1 MSQETPYLMPSPS
14 LQMPD
19 ESPNMPEMPEMPET
33 HLVPLP
39 KFKSFTDAFGS
50 CKLKEHFNVKSA
62 MYLLETWDEHADK
75 FEKFDNNPEN
85 TYDPKLLL
93 ENFVKSAK
101 GNDFIY
107 VKYNKSNNA
116 KRWGRW
122 FAEKGLSFQSLP
134 RVVRHTLCRGLWLDS
149 DFKNCHPVILACLC
163 AHYHISCHFL
173 QRYNNNREEML
184 AEIIEKVGCTRDDAK
199 RFILKALNGGA
210 VNIAVSWWKDLK
222 KEFENIAS
230 TLANR
235 EEYKKI
241 KANCIEVKNINVNA
255 RVMNSVLCI
264 YENLCL
270 ERMYQ
275 FLTDHGIIKNYNCC
289 LVFDGLQVADNAF
302 NRSAMTPE
310 FLASV
315 SKYIQDNTGI
325 YLEIVIKDFDEFIEV
340 PDDYESTNTNSNSK
354 AYENVKVAFEKE
366 HCYITSPACVVSVS
380 PIDGKYEM
388 RSIRA
393 FKESFIR
400 IQAEVED
407 RRGDG
412 VRPIQFIDRWLK
424 DETLRECHEYNF
436 LPPPRICPL
445 RCFNAWQ
452 GFKIAKEPLI
462 ETERDFYQEF
472 YTYGLNLIGSKEVL
486 DFLIAR
492 YAFRLQNPGLRTH
505 VCLVLCGCE
514 GDGKNRFLQVFY
526 NLFEGYCK
534 QIGDARRLYDNHSSI
549 EAKQLFICV
558 NEAGGSANFE
568 NADMLKS
575 RISEPTLNINPK
587 GINAYDIDNM
597 CDYDNTTNN
606 LNVLKLS
613 DESMRRFIQVET
625 TTFYQGNGDF
635 FKDYCDNIEN
645 NTVALRQIYEALIN
659 FDVEKIVPGLK
670 FQEHKPSTEIEEIVK
685 LQNRD
690 KVLVFIDD
698 FTKNHMARYE
708 VKYNNDHIFSSWLNW
723 CDDNRV
729 KIEYN
734 KIQFG
739 IKITQVLKKSI
750 NKKFTNLTKEQLI
763 ERDSKHSK
771 TILYINNLKKF
782 FKQLKK
788 EDYDTDDDD
797 DDGNE
802 AQTIYGDDA
811 SNTSTVSAIAVDD
824 MKPQK
829 KQGKKRT

>member
-1 MSQETPYLMPSPS
+1 MSGET
-14 LQMPD
+14 QQATT
-19 ESPNMPEMPEMPET
+19 NMPETPETPET

-134 RVVRHTLCRGLWLDS
+134 RVIRHTLCRGLWIDS

-163 AHYHISCHFL
+163 VRYHISCHFL

-184 AEIIEKVGCTRDDAK
+184 SEIVGKIGCTRDDAK

-235 EEYKKI
+235 EEFKKI
-241 KANCIEVKNINVNA
+241 KANCIEVKNSNVNA

-275 FLTDHGIIKNYNCC
+275 YLTDNDVIKKHNCC
-289 LVFDGLQVADNAF
+289 LVFDGLQVPDNDF
-302 NRSAMTPE
+302 NRSVMTPN

-325 YLEIVIKDFDEFIEV
+325 YLEIVVKEFDEFIEV
-340 PDDYESTNTNSNSK
+340 PDDYESTNTNSK
-354 AYENVKVAFEKE
+354 AYENVKIAFEKE
-366 HCYITSPACVVSVS
+366 HFKIKQPPSFITIPKNGSAYVMQNA
-380 PIDGKYEM
+380 K
-388 RSIRA
+388 A
-393 FKESFIR
+393 FKESYIDVE
-400 IQAEVED
+400 AEIED
-407 RRGDG
+407 KKEG
-412 VRPIQFIDRWLK
+412 VKTIQFLDKWILDPTKRSYYSSVFK
-424 DETLRECHEYNF
+424 
-436 LPPPRICPL
+436 PPPLICDADD
-445 RCFNAWQ
+445 FNTWK
-452 GFKIAKEPLI
+452 GFKIAEEPLI
-462 ETERDFYQEF
+462 KTERDFYQEF

-526 NLFEGYCK
+526 NLFEGYYTMLDSAK
-534 QIGDARRLYDNHSSI
+534 KLYGSHSMY
-549 EAKQLFICV
+549 EENKLFILI
-558 NEAGGSANFE
+558 NEAGGTANFE

-575 RISEPTLNINPK
+575 RITEDELCVNPK
-587 GINAYDIDNM
+587 GIQSYKIDNM

-606 LNVLKLS
+606 LNVMKIS
-613 DESMRRFIQVET
+613 DESFRRFLQVET
-625 TTFYQGNGDF
+625 TTFYQGNTAF
-635 FKDYCDNIEN
+635 FADYVKNIEN
-645 NTVALRQIYEALIN
+645 NPVALRQIYEALIN
-659 FDVEKIVPGLK
+659 FDVSKVVPSGN
-670 FQEHKPSTEIEEIVK
+670 FQTDKPSTEVEELVK
-685 LQNRD
+685 QQNRD
-690 KVLVFIDD
+690 KVLWFLDD
-698 FTKNHMARYE
+698 FTRDHGACFEARYT
-708 VKYNNDHIFSSWLNW
+708 NDKIFTMWLNW
-723 CDDNRV
+723 CDVNRV
-729 KIEYN
+729 KIDYN
-734 KIQFG
+734 KVQFG
-739 IKITQVLKKSI
+739 IKLTQILKKNI
-750 NKKFTNLTKEQLI
+750 NVKNETHVI
-763 ERDSKHSK
+763 RDNKHSA
-771 TILYINNLKKF
+771 TIFHINNLKTF
-782 FKQLKK
+782 FMKLRKVDFVDDE
-788 EDYDTDDDD
+788 ED
-797 DDGNE
+797 E
-802 AQTIYGDDA
+802 EDA
-811 SNTSTVSAIAVDD
+811 SKASTASYEDAGEGVKHPVGYGPDLIP
-824 MKPQK
+824 M
-829 KQGKKRT
+829 KKRRAREVLTPST